1 VDKTILITGINGM
14 DGTFMAQ
21 FLLGK
26 GYKVFGLTRKEIP
39 NPIVG
44 VTYVFGDL
52 LDTESLYRCLDSVK
66 PDEIYNLGAEAQI
79 KPSWVNPKQHLHV
92 NGISIVDFLEYIRTK
107 SPHTKLFNAGSAE
120 MFGYTQESPQTE
132 NTKFSPRN
140 PYGSVKIYAHDMI
153 KHYRSQYGVFACT
166 GILYNHES
174 ELRGLEMVTRK
185 ITNGV
190 AKISLGLSNKITLG
204 NLDAIR
210 DWGYVLDYCEAMWM
224 TLQHDKSDEYI
235 ISSGVPKT
243 IKDFLDSAFK
253 VVGIEDWSSFVGID
267 ERFVRPVEKFPLV
280 GDNTKLKNIGW
291 SPRTSFDKMVE
302 IMVLHDIKEL
312 KNEENNISM

>member
-1 VDKTILITGINGM
+1 MIKKVLITGINGM

-21 FLLGK
+21 FLLNK
-26 GYKVFGLTRKEIP
+26 GYEIFGLTRKKPP
-39 NPIVG
+39 NPIKG
-44 VTYVFGDL
+44 VKYVLGDL
-52 LDTESLYRCLDSVK
+52 SNTESLHSCLGSVK
-66 PDEIYNLGAEAQI
+66 PNEIYNLGAESQI
-79 KPSWVNPKQHLHV
+79 KPSWDRPKQHLQV
-92 NGISIVDFLEYIRTK
+92 NGISIIDFLEYIRTK

-120 MFGYTQESPQTE
+120 MFGFAQESPQTE

-140 PYGSVKIYAHDMI
+140 PYGSVKVYAHDMVR
-153 KHYRSQYGVFACT
+153 HYRNEYNIFGCS

-174 ELRGLEMVTRK
+174 ELRGLQMVTRK

-190 AKISLGLSNKITLG
+190 AKISLGLSNKIMLG

-224 TLQHDKSDEYI
+224 ILQHDKSDDYI

-253 VVGIEDWSSFVGID
+253 VVGINEWSQFID
-267 ERFVRPVEKFPLV
+267 INKQFIRPLEEFPLV
-280 GDNTKLKNIGW
+280 GDNTKLKTIGW
-291 SPRTSFDKMVE
+291 TPKTTFNKMVKT
-302 IMVLHDIKEL
+302 MVLYDIKKL
-312 KNEENNISM
+312 KL